1 MSPKSINQLINQ
13 TIETYKIKPINIV
26 ADFNREVDI
35 KNDYQGRQIFELMQ
49 NADDQFINEN
59 ECNVKVKIEIVENK
73 FIIQNSGEPFDI
85 DGIESL
91 MNPNASP
98 KKLRSN
104 TIGHKGLGFRSVL
117 NWTNSLRIITDN
129 FAVEFNKEYANC
141 KVKELLKDK
150 NILSQIEDRMDKDII
165 PAAILSFPKEIKTQI
180 IDNSYST
187 RIELDIFPDIIEK
200 IKMELNALDFRELLF
215 LKHIEKVIINI
226 DSKPER
232 IIKRIPNEKSIYI
245 TEKMNN
251 EEKAS
256 IWSIYP
262 KNGIIDKKN
271 YEFVI
276 AYSDNIEIQNELRNK
291 GVLYSFFKTDLQMPF
306 PFIIHVTLDL
316 SSDRNGLQKESQYN
330 HKLIDELVIFIG
342 ETAKSIAENSKKY
355 DYEPLKLLLPKNNID
370 TVLENSFNFSEKLEV
385 QIESLNI
392 FPAIDNKY
400 ISINDKPKYCNL
412 PFDKVVNKQTFSSLL
427 KCCDDEVVREYLNKK
442 LVFYNESETTKLIDQ
457 DADRYSNEEK
467 ISLLELFMQYFMPYS
482 HSSVLKYAPKIMCD
496 YDGNRITDDSRIFNN
511 PTKHFELPNQNWA
524 KLKFISP
531 IFEDRLSVKFG
542 LQKSDLYLRFSRF
555 NVAPYSFDNILR
567 QLITQAGDNENNIK
581 ELLQW
586 LFSYWI
592 SNNNQ
597 FGTVLTNVEIKII
610 SRNRK
615 VIKCND
621 CYFGKEY
628 KNDIGENILTVVG
641 AEFLA
646 EPKILGFENSN
657 DIDLLVKFFEQLG
670 ICKYPRKYCKSLDA
684 DEKNI
689 YLSKNEKTYTEL
701 YDRYGEKF
709 SYSELYL
716 HNASLKVDYIDNIEQ
731 VLEKVETDSILLWIL
746 SDEGLQ
752 KILTSQNE
760 ISDTSVLISDAYKKQ
775 YQREFKNK
783 NLISFLR
790 MIFQNVEWLSTK
802 SGKKV
807 NVSNCTVEDYK
818 LSPLIETI
826 VVNYNK
832 LSEKLGRLV
841 KKDLE
846 LFFYKLGIAENF
858 TKLSKEK
865 IYDVFLKI
873 PNESSIEKSICRSIY
888 NQFNLAFVAAEIEKM
903 TDNNSKYD
911 EFKKNGQVLCS
922 YNGEL
927 VYKPV
932 CDVFYANNKVYSDEI
947 LSKYP
952 ILVLNR
958 RQGEVKI
965 CKTFCVKPIKEIG
978 EIKVKSITHPLNDE
992 FQKEY
997 RLLLPYI
1004 YAKRIGKDKEG
1015 KELRELRKSNI
1026 NLVSFAET
1034 ECIIGNELIK
1044 GKLKDYELIQARSEN
1059 TAYIKIPQNITNID
1073 NLRKELHFCETL
1085 SELFTVFLNVESD
1098 KSFFSQIIGASKL
1111 DRDFLYKSDGD
1122 TNLTT
1127 LNFAKEKFDKDL
1139 SHKEE
1144 FWNAVARVLG
1154 QDETEFDYSK
1164 YLQIIKNDFD
1174 YKDLCKDK
1182 QPQNIIELF
1191 TNLNIDICDYNQT
1204 AYQPIYLL
1212 EYYKNIYEKLKEE
1225 YIKSKKEYF
1234 YEYWKLDIPIFEN
1247 SINVNVEEIFK
1258 KQIESLV
1265 NEIQKK
1271 QEQANNNQKK
1281 ETVSQKENEDVASEA
1296 QSYENIK
1303 KEAEKRGVL
1312 NIQKADIEKPDS
1324 NTGLSKSS
1332 TGKQRQ
1338 GIVDNKQ
1345 KEIIGFIGEL
1355 EVYKSLKQQQ
1365 ENKEISAFEWISGN
1379 SVKNGTT
1386 YKDDANDGAGYDF
1399 EVSFDG
1405 ITKTYIE
1412 VKASSQSGIVF
1423 DITKNEIDFAKDHKE
1438 NYNIYFVQI
1447 KDDIP
1452 QKIIDLGCIFNFKDG
1467 EDFFSSKSFKVEQKA
1482 FTIRATIKV

>member
-1 MSPKSINQLINQ
+1 MFPKSINQLINQ

-59 ECNVKVKIEIVENK
+59 ECDVKVKIEIVENK
-73 FIIQNSGEPFDI
+73 FIIQNSGKPFDI

-117 NWTNSLRIITDN
+117 NWANSLRIITN
-129 FAVEFNKEYANC
+129 IFAVEFNKEYANY
-141 KVKELLKDK
+141 KVQELLEDK
-150 NILSQIEDRMDKDII
+150 NILSQIEDRIDKDIT
-165 PAAILSFPKEIKTQI
+165 PAAILSFPKEIKAQI
-180 IDNSYST
+180 NDKNYST
-187 RIELDIFPDIIEK
+187 RIELDMFLEIIEK

-215 LKHIEKVIINI
+215 LKHIEIVVINI
-226 DSKPER
+226 DNNPER
-232 IIKRIPNEKSIYI
+232 IIKRVPNKKSIYI
-245 TEKMNN
+245 TEKVNN

-256 IWSIYP
+256 VWSIFL
-262 KNGIIDKKN
+262 KNGIIDNKN

-276 AYSDNIEIQNELRNK
+276 AYSNNIEIQNELRNK

-306 PFIIHVTLDL
+306 PFIIHATLDL

-330 HKLIDELVIFIG
+330 QKLIDQLVKFIG
-342 ETAKSIAENSKKY
+342 ETSKSIAENFKKY

-370 TVLENSFNFSEKLEV
+370 NVLENSFNFSEKLEA

-392 FPAIDNKY
+392 FPSIEDKY
-400 ISINDKPKYCNL
+400 ISINDKPKYCAL
-412 PFDKVVNKQTFSSLL
+412 SFDKVVNKQTFSSLL

-442 LVFYNESETTKLIDQ
+442 LDFYNESETTKLIDQ
-457 DADRYSNEEK
+457 DADKYSNDEK
-467 ISLLELFMQYFMPYS
+467 ISLIELFMQRFMPYF
-482 HSSVLKYAPKIMCD
+482 HSSVLTYAPKIMCD

-524 KLKFISP
+524 KLKFINP

-542 LQKSDLYLRFSRF
+542 LQKSDLYQRFSRF

-597 FGTVLTNVEIKII
+597 FGTVLSNVEIKII

-628 KNDIGENILTVVG
+628 ENNIGENILTVVG

-670 ICKYPRKYCKSLDA
+670 ICKYPRKYCKSLNA
-684 DEKNI
+684 DERNL
-689 YLSKNEKTYTEL
+689 YLSENEKIYPEL
-701 YDRYGEKF
+701 YDKCYGEKF
-709 SYSELYL
+709 SCSELYL

-731 VLEKVETDSILLWIL
+731 MLEKVEMDYILLWIL
-746 SDEGLQ
+746 SDEDLQ

-760 ISDTSVLISDAYKKQ
+760 ISDTSVLISDAKRKQ
-775 YQREFKNK
+775 QQREFKNK
-783 NLISFLR
+783 NLISYLR
-790 MIFQNVEWLSTK
+790 MVFQNVEWLSTK

-807 NVSNCTVEDYK
+807 NVSNCTVEDNK
-818 LSPLIETI
+818 LSPLVETI
-826 VVNYNK
+826 LVNYNK
-832 LSEKLGRLV
+832 LSEEFGKPV

-846 LFFYKLGIAENF
+846 LFFYKLGIAEDF

-865 IYDVFLKI
+865 IYEVFLKI
-873 PNESSIEKSICRSIY
+873 PNEHTIEKSICRSIY

-922 YNGEL
+922 YNGEV

-932 CDVFYANNKVYSDEI
+932 CNVFYANNKVYSDEI
-947 LSKYP
+947 LSKYS
-952 ILVLNR
+952 ILELNR
-958 RQGEVKI
+958 RQGEAKI
-965 CKTFCVKPIKEIG
+965 CKAFCVRPIKEIG
-978 EIKVKSITHPLNDE
+978 EIKVKFIPHPLNDE

-997 RLLLPYI
+997 KLLLPYI
-1004 YAKRIGKDKEG
+1004 YAKRVGKDKEG
-1015 KELRELRKSNI
+1015 KDIRELRKSNI
-1026 NLVSFAET
+1026 ILVSSAET
-1034 ECIIGNELIK
+1034 ECKIENELIK
-1044 GKLKDYELIQARSEN
+1044 GKLKDYELIQERREN
-1059 TAYIKIPQNITNID
+1059 AAYIKIPQDITNIE
-1073 NLRKELHFCETL
+1073 NLRKEMHFRETL

-1098 KSFFSQIIGASKL
+1098 KSFFSQIIGASRSE
-1111 DRDFLYKSDGD
+1111 RDFLYKSDGD
-1122 TNLTT
+1122 TNLST
-1127 LNFAKEKFDKDL
+1127 LNLAKEKFDKDL
-1139 SHKEE
+1139 SYKEE
-1144 FWNAVARVLG
+1144 FWNAIARAFE
-1154 QDETEFDYSK
+1154 QDEAEFDCTE
-1164 YLQIIKNDFD
+1164 YLQIINDTFD
-1174 YKDLCKDK
+1174 YKNLCGKD
-1182 QPQNIIELF
+1182 QPQKIIELF
-1191 TNLNIDICDYNQT
+1191 IKINIDICDYNKT
-1204 AYQPIYLL
+1204 AYQQIYLQ
-1212 EYYKNIYEKLKEE
+1212 EYFKEIYENL
-1225 YIKSKKEYF
+1225 KKEYIELQKEHF
-1234 YEYWKLDIPIFEN
+1234 QECWKLDIPIFEN
-1247 SINVNVEEIFK
+1247 SVKEDVEAKFKEEI
-1258 KQIESLV
+1258 ELLV
-1265 NEIQKK
+1265 KEMQGQAENTQNE
-1271 QEQANNNQKK
+1271 
-1281 ETVSQKENEDVASEA
+1281 ETVPHKENENSASETK
-1296 QSYENIK
+1296 SYEEIK
-1303 KEAEKRGVL
+1303 MEAEKRGVL
-1312 NIQKADIEKPDS
+1312 NIQEVGIEKTNS
-1324 NTGLSKSS
+1324 NPS
-1332 TGKQRQ
+1332 TGRNSAWKQRY
-1338 GIVDNKQ
+1338 GIVDSKQ
-1345 KEIIGFIGEL
+1345 KETIGFIGEL
-1355 EVYKSLKQQQ
+1355 EVYKSLRQKQA
-1365 ENKEISAFEWISGN
+1365 NKDIKAFEWISGN

-1386 YKDDANDGAGYDF
+1386 NIDNAKDSVGYDF

-1423 DITKNEIDFAKDHKE
+1423 DITKNEINWARDHKE
-1438 NYNIYFVQI
+1438 NYHIYFVQI
-1447 KDDIP
+1447 KDLVP
-1452 QKIIDLGCIFNFKDG
+1452 QKIMDLGCIFNFEDE
-1467 EDFFSSKSFKVEQKA
+1467 EDFFSNKSFFVEEKA
-1482 FTIRATIKV
+1482 FTIKAKIKV